1 MATSFSGGGSWS
13 TRRELPTLGKQL
25 VNFVTCGC
33 ESSDVAYV
41 VGVNFGN
48 VKSSRILT
56 FFDASRRY
64 FVSITFT
71 AYVSEYSSYQW
82 LPEGKNNKIV
92 YTF

>member
-1 MATSFSGGGSWS
+1 MTCSIGFLSSASVRQ
-13 TRRELPTLGKQL
+13 TRLFELGRYHY
-25 VNFVTCGC
+25 F
-33 ESSDVAYV
+33 EHISIHAYV
-41 VGVNFGN
+41 VDVNFGN

-56 FFDASRRY
+56 FFDASPRY